1 MQRYSFDNF
10 FLCLVHVDR
19 QVRILSEEYVYE
31 HVDANVAG
39 YLHKKIVY

>member
-1 MQRYSFDNF
+1 MQQYSFDIF
-10 FLCLVHVDR
+10 FVSLVHVGR
-19 QVRILSEEYVYE
+19 QVRILREEYVYE